1 MGENPDYSAV
11 WAEARSRLAGLLDAL
26 GGKLAASDASEIRSY
41 LNAREYGLAVETL
54 ASMIADGGKPIC
66 ETDLREFD
74 GIASLLGLFSF
85 ARHTRRAASIVPVRI
100 CFRGSCRPAAIH
112 PARK

>member
-74 GIASLLGLFSF
+74 GIASLLGLDGEPFMERLHGIGGQY
-85 ARHTRRAASIVPVRI
+85 AGTRS
-100 CFRGSCRPAAIH
+100 S
-112 PARK
+112 